1 MQGKGRVMT
10 NKYSNIKIVNDHE
23 TYYPE
28 VFTEPRVYINEF
40 EISKDMVDTV
50 IEWYLHYHHTDFVQ
64 ITVDGN
70 EYPFYL
76 KL

>member
-1 MQGKGRVMT
+1 MT
-10 NKYSNIKIVNDHE
+10 AKYSNIKIVNDHE

-28 VFTEPRVYINEF
+28 VFTEPKVYTNEF

-50 IEWYLHYHHTDFVQ
+50 IEWYLDQCHTNFIE
-64 ITVDGN
+64 ITVDGID
-70 EYPFYL
+70 YPFTL